1 MENKRQAIDTNE
13 LVMLLSKQL
22 EMAFQKI
29 DELTQR
35 VYTLEQNS
43 GKSEENKIYTNRE
56 LYTLKYIDNLS
67 WNKLNQ
73 RTGIPISTLQYRVR
87 KYTESLDE

>member
-1 MENKRQAIDTNE
+1 MENKRQTIDANE

-22 EMAFQKI
+22 EIAFQKI

-35 VYTLEQNS
+35 VYTLEQNN
-43 GKSEENKIYTNRE
+43 GKSEESKIYTNRE

-87 KYTESLDE
+87 KYMESLDE